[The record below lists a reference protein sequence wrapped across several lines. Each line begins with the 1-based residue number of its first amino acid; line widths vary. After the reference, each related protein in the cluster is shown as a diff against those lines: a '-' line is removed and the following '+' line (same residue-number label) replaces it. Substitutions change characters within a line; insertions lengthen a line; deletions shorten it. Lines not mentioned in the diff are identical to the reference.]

1 MELLDDF
8 VLFMTCEELAATEF
22 FENQDNE
29 ILTSDQ
35 N

>member
-1 MELLDDF
+1 MDLLDDF
-8 VLFMTCEELAATEF
+8 VLFMSCEELVATEF
-22 FENQDNE
+22 FENQSEE